1 MGDATIA
8 SIVILGIVVVSI
20 LILIATIFACIF
32 AYKAGKRS
40 GNKTTSII
48 LIVAGIILV
57 GITFWPGICH
67 LIGTTQAKK

>member
-40 GNKTTSII
+40 GNTTTSII
-48 LIVAGIILV
+48 LIVAGCFNWHYFFARNLPSYRYN
-57 GITFWPGICH
+57 TS
-67 LIGTTQAKK
+67 